1 MAKEGKI
8 EERIRLNAPFIR
20 AFDWLRTQRHLTQD
34 EMAKQL
40 ESNGSL
46 ISMYRNG
53 KKLAGEDIKGRLAR
67 AFGGRLYMPFLD
79 GLSPYMLIENVP
91 EEEIRQNLNR
101 DNPDFAQLLKDERT
115 KSRIKEEKGTE
126 SIIDLYATLIKE
138 LEKMRSDLASD
149 LRAVQEL
156 KYQLTQERE
165 ALHTIT
171 TQLQA
176 VLHPSVKYDIPS
188 AVTHMAAEP
197 EQTKN

>member
-20 AFDWLRTQRHLTQD
+20 AFDWLRAQRHFTQE

-91 EEEIRQNLNR
+91 EEELRQNLDR
-101 DNPDFAQLLKDERT
+101 DNPDFAQLQKDERA
-115 KSRIKEEKGTE
+115 KSRIKEEQGSA

-138 LEKMRSDLASD
+138 LEAMRSDLASD
-149 LRAVQEL
+149 LRVVQEL
-156 KYQLTQERE
+156 KYQLIQERE

-176 VLHPSVKYDIPS
+176 VLHHSVPYDISS
-188 AVTHMAAEP
+188 AATPMAAEP
-197 EQTKN
+197 KLTKN

>member
-91 EEEIRQNLNR
+91 EEEIRQNLDR
-101 DNPDFAQLLKDERT
+101 DNPDFAQLQKDA

-138 LEKMRSDLASD
+138 LEAMRSDLASD

-176 VLHPSVKYDIPS
+176 VLHPSVQYDLPS
-188 AVTHMAAEP
+188 AATPMAAEP
-197 EQTKN
+197 GQTKN

>member
-34 EMAKQL
+34 EMAKEL

-46 ISMYRNG
+46 ISLYRNG
-53 KKLAGEDIKGRLAR
+53 KKLAGADIKGRLAR

-79 GLSPYMLIENVP
+79 GLSPYMLIANVP
-91 EEEIRQNLNR
+91 DEEILLNLDR
-101 DNPDFAQLLKDERT
+101 DNPDFAQLQERA
-115 KSRIKEEKGTE
+115 KSRIKEDKGAA
-126 SIIDLYATLIKE
+126 SIIDIYATIIKE
-138 LEKMRSDLASD
+138 LETMRSDLASD

-165 ALHTIT
+165 ALQSIT
-171 TQLQA
+171 FQLQTVA
-176 VLHPSVKYDIPS
+176 HTYVSYDLPS
-188 AVTHMAAEP
+188 AATPMAAEP
-197 EQTKN
+197 DKA

>member
-1 MAKEGKI
+1 MSKEGKI
-8 EERIRLNAPFIR
+8 EERIRMNAPFIR

-46 ISMYRNG
+46 ISMYRKG

-67 AFGGRLYMPFLD
+67 AFGGSLYMPFLD

-138 LEKMRSDLASD
+138 LEAMRSDLASD

-176 VLHPSVKYDIPS
+176 VLHPSVKYDLPS
-188 AVTHMAAEP
+188 AATPMAAEP

>member
-1 MAKEGKI
+1 MSKEGKI

-53 KKLAGEDIKGRLAR
+53 KKLAGDDIKGRLAR

-91 EEEIRQNLNR
+91 DEEILQNLDR
-101 DNPDFAQLLKDERT
+101 DNPDFAQLHKDA
-115 KSRIKEEKGTE
+115 KSRIKEEKGAA

-138 LEKMRSDLASD
+138 LEAMRRDLAS
-149 LRAVQEL
+149 EL
-156 KYQLTQERE
+156 EQVRKIKYELTNERE
-165 ALHTIT
+165 ALQSIT
-171 TQLQA
+171 FQLQA
-176 VLHPSVKYDIPS
+176 VAHTSVSYDLPS
-188 AVTHMAAEP
+188 AATPMAAEP
-197 EQTKN
+197 DKA

>member
-34 EMAKQL
+34 EMAKEI

-46 ISMYRNG
+46 ISLYRNG
-53 KKLAGEDIKGRLAR
+53 KKLAGADIKGRLAR

-79 GLSPYMLIENVP
+79 GLSPYMLIANVP
-91 EEEIRQNLNR
+91 DEEILLNLDR
-101 DNPDFAQLLKDERT
+101 DNPDYAQLQKDERA
-115 KSRIKEEKGTE
+115 KSRIKEDKEAA
-126 SIIDLYATLIKE
+126 SIINLYTTIIKE
-138 LEKMRSDLASD
+138 LETMRSDLASD

-165 ALHTIT
+165 ALQSIT
-171 TQLQA
+171 FQLQA
-176 VLHPSVKYDIPS
+176 IVHTSVSYDLPS
-188 AVTHMAAEP
+188 AATPMAAEP
-197 EQTKN
+197 DKA

>member
-1 MAKEGKI
+1 MVKEGKI

-53 KKLAGEDIKGRLAR
+53 KKLAGADIKGRLAR

-91 EEEIRQNLNR
+91 EEEILQNLDR
-101 DNPDFAQLLKDERT
+101 DNPDFAQLQKDERA
-115 KSRIKEEKGTE
+115 KSRIKEEKGAA

-138 LEKMRSDLASD
+138 LKAMRSDLASE
-149 LRAVQEL
+149 LRAMQEL

-165 ALHTIT
+165 ALQSIT
-171 TQLQA
+171 FQLQA
-176 VLHPSVKYDIPS
+176 VAHTSVSYDLPS
-188 AVTHMAAEP
+188 AATPMAAEP
-197 EQTKN
+197 DKA

>member
-1 MAKEGKI
+1 MANEGKI

-67 AFGGRLYMPFLD
+67 AFGGHLYIPFLD

-91 EEEIRQNLNR
+91 EEELRQNLDLN
-101 DNPDFAQLLKDERT
+101 NPDFAQIQKAKQRAVEWPA
-115 KSRIKEEKGTE
+115 
-126 SIIDLYATLIKE
+126 SIIDIHAALIKE
-138 LEKMRSDLASD
+138 LEAMRNDLASE

-165 ALHTIT
+165 ALHNIT

-176 VLHPSVKYDIPS
+176 VLHPSVQYDLSS
-188 AVTHMAAEP
+188 AATPMAAEP
-197 EQTKN
+197 ELTKKLN

>member
-40 ESNGSL
+40 QSNGSL

-53 KKLAGEDIKGRLAR
+53 KKLAGDDIKGRLAR
-67 AFGGRLYMPFLD
+67 AFGGHLYMPFLD
-79 GLSPYMLIENVP
+79 GYSPYMLIENVP
-91 EEEIRQNLNR
+91 EEEILQNLDR
-101 DNPDFAQLLKDERT
+101 DNPDFVQLRQDA
-115 KSRIKEEKGTE
+115 KSRINEEKGAA

-138 LEKMRSDLASD
+138 LEAMRSDLASD

-171 TQLQA
+171 TQLQT
-176 VLHPSVKYDIPS
+176 VLHPSVQYDLPS
-188 AVTHMAAEP
+188 AATPMAAEP
-197 EQTKN
+197 EQPKN

>member
-8 EERIRLNAPFIR
+8 EERTKLNAPFIR
-20 AFDWLRTQRHLTQD
+20 AFDWLRTQRHITQD
-34 EMAKQL
+34 EMAKEL
-40 ESNGSL
+40 ETNGSL

-53 KKLAGEDIKGRLAR
+53 KKLAGEDIKRRLAG
-67 AFGGRLYMPFLD
+67 AFGGRIYMPFLD

-91 EEEIRQNLNR
+91 DDEILQNIDS
-101 DNPDFAQLLKDERT
+101 DNPDFAQLQNDKRA
-115 KSRIKEEKGTE
+115 KSRIKEEKGAA
-126 SIIDLYATLIKE
+126 SIIELYATIIKE
-138 LEKMRSDLASD
+138 LEAMRSDLASD

-176 VLHPSVKYDIPS
+176 VLHQSVQYDLPS
-188 AVTHMAAEP
+188 AATPMAAEP
-197 EQTKN
+197 EQKN

>member
-53 KKLAGEDIKGRLAR
+53 KKLAGDDIKGRLAR

-91 EEEIRQNLNR
+91 DEEILQNLDR
-101 DNPDFAQLLKDERT
+101 DNPDFAQLHKDA
-115 KSRIKEEKGTE
+115 KSRIKEEKGAA

-138 LEKMRSDLASD
+138 LEAMRSDLASD

-176 VLHPSVKYDIPS
+176 VLHPSVKYDLTS
-188 AVTHMAAEP
+188 AATPMAAEP

>member
-53 KKLAGEDIKGRLAR
+53 KKLAGDDIKGRLAG

-91 EEEIRQNLNR
+91 DEEILQNLDR
-101 DNPDFAQLLKDERT
+101 DNPDFAQLHKDA
-115 KSRIKEEKGTE
+115 KSRIKEEKGAA

-138 LEKMRSDLASD
+138 LEAMRRDLAS
-149 LRAVQEL
+149 EL
-156 KYQLTQERE
+156 EQVRKIKYELTNERE
-165 ALHTIT
+165 ALQSIT
-171 TQLQA
+171 FQLQA
-176 VLHPSVKYDIPS
+176 VAHTSVSYDLPS
-188 AVTHMAAEP
+188 AATPMAAEP
-197 EQTKN
+197 DKA

>member
-1 MAKEGKI
+1 MTKEGKI

-20 AFDWLRTQRHLTQD
+20 AFDWLRAQRHWTQE

-53 KKLAGEDIKGRLAR
+53 KKLAGDDIKGRLAV

-91 EEEIRQNLNR
+91 EEELRQNLDR
-101 DNPDFAQLLKDERT
+101 DNPDFAQIQKDERV
-115 KSRIKEEKGTE
+115 KSRIKEAKGAA

-138 LEKMRSDLASD
+138 IETMRSDLASE
-149 LRAVQEL
+149 LRAVQAL
-156 KYQLTQERE
+156 KNQLTQERE
-165 ALHTIT
+165 ALQSIT
-171 TQLQA
+171 FQLQA
-176 VLHPSVKYDIPS
+176 VAHTSVSYDLLS
-188 AVTHMAAEP
+188 AATPMAAEP
-197 EQTKN
+197 DKA

>member
-20 AFDWLRTQRHLTQD
+20 AFDWLRAKRHWTQE

-53 KKLAGEDIKGRLAR
+53 KKLAGDDIKERLAR
-67 AFGGRLYMPFLD
+67 AFGGRLYIPYLN

-91 EEEIRQNLNR
+91 EEELRQNLDR
-101 DNPDFAQLLKDERT
+101 DNPDFAQLQKDERARA
-115 KSRIKEEKGTE
+115 RIKEAKGAA

-138 LEKMRSDLASD
+138 LETMRSDLASD
-149 LRAVQEL
+149 LQAVQEL

-165 ALHTIT
+165 VLHNIT
-171 TQLQA
+171 TQLSV
-176 VLHPSVKYDIPS
+176 VLSHHAVKYDTQS
-188 AVTHMAAEP
+188 ATAAMAAEP
-197 EQTKN
+197 DNN

>member
-1 MAKEGKI
+1 MEKEGKI

-20 AFDWLRTQRHLTQD
+20 AFDWLRAQRHCTQE

-53 KKLAGEDIKGRLAR
+53 KKLAGDDIKGRLAR
-67 AFGGRLYMPFLD
+67 AFGGHLYMPFLD

-91 EEEIRQNLNR
+91 EEEILQNLDR
-101 DNPDFAQLLKDERT
+101 DNPDFVQLRQDA
-115 KSRIKEEKGTE
+115 KSRINEEKGAA

-138 LEKMRSDLASD
+138 LEAMRSDLASD

-176 VLHPSVKYDIPS
+176 VLHPSVQYDLPS
-188 AVTHMAAEP
+188 DATLMAAEP
-197 EQTKN
+197 EQPKN

>member
-8 EERIRLNAPFIR
+8 EERIQLNAPFIR
-20 AFDWLRTQRHLTQD
+20 AFDWLRTQQHLTQD

-53 KKLAGEDIKGRLAR
+53 KKLAGDDIKGRLAR
-67 AFGGRLYMPFLD
+67 SFGGHLYMPFLD

-91 EEEIRQNLNR
+91 EEEILQNLDR
-101 DNPDFAQLLKDERT
+101 DNPDFAQLQKDA

-138 LEKMRSDLASD
+138 LEAMRSDLASD

-176 VLHPSVKYDIPS
+176 VLHPSVKYDQPS
-188 AVTHMAAEP
+188 AATPMAAEP

>member
-91 EEEIRQNLNR
+91 EEEIRQNINR

-138 LEKMRSDLASD
+138 LEAMRSDLASD

-176 VLHPSVKYDIPS
+176 VLHPSVKYDLTS
-188 AVTHMAAEP
+188 AATPMAAEP

>member
-53 KKLAGEDIKGRLAR
+53 RKLAGEDIKGRLAR
-67 AFGGRLYMPFLD
+67 AFGGNLYMPFLD

-91 EEEIRQNLNR
+91 DEEIRQNLNR

-115 KSRIKEEKGTE
+115 KSRIKEEKGTA

-138 LEKMRSDLASD
+138 LEAMRSDLASD

-176 VLHPSVKYDIPS
+176 VLHPSVQYDLPS
-188 AVTHMAAEP
+188 AATPMAAEP
-197 EQTKN
+197 EQPKN

>member
-8 EERIRLNAPFIR
+8 EERIRLNAPFVR
-20 AFDWLRTQRHLTQD
+20 AFDWLRAQRHLTQE
-34 EMAKQL
+34 EMAKEL
-40 ESNGSL
+40 ETNGSL

-53 KKLAGEDIKGRLAR
+53 KKLAGDEIKGRLAR
-67 AFGGRLYMPFLD
+67 AFGGRLYQPYLE
-79 GLSPYMLIENVP
+79 GQSPYKLNANVP
-91 EEEIRQNLNR
+91 DGEILQNLDR
-101 DNPDFAQLLKDERT
+101 DKPDFAQLHKDA
-115 KSRIKEEKGTE
+115 KSRIKEEKGAA

-138 LEKMRSDLASD
+138 LETMRSDLASD

-176 VLHPSVKYDIPS
+176 ALHHSVVQYDLSTAATP
-188 AVTHMAAEP
+188 MAAEP